1 MVFGNNA
8 VVGWGFGVAPG
19 AAAIRVGSGVTNGNG
34 ATLTLTGNWTST
46 SDRTKKHG
54 ISDIKYGL
62 AEVLKLRPVDYSW
75 ITTNQRDFGFLAQ
88 EVKNILPEIVYGEE
102 GQMSISY
109 GQITAVLTK
118 AVQEQQKE
126 IEELQSK
133 LLKER
138 KQVAALEA
146 SVQNLKSENS
156 EISSIKK
163 ELEEIKKI
171 LGMEAS
177 LKNK

>member
-1 MVFGNNA
+1 MKG
-8 VVGWGFGVAPG
+8 
-19 AAAIRVGSGVTNGNG
+19 
-34 ATLTLTGNWTST
+34 TGQ
-46 SDRTKKHG
+46 H
-54 ISDIKYGL
+54 
-62 AEVLKLRPVDYSW
+62 
-75 ITTNQRDFGFLAQ
+75 DFGFLAQ
-88 EVKNILPEIVYGEE
+88 EVKNVLPEIVYGEE

-133 LLKER
+133 LLKEQ